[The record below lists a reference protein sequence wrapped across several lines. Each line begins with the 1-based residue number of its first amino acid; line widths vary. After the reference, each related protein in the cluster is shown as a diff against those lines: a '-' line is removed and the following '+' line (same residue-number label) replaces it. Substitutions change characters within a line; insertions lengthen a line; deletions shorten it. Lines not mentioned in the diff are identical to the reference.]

1 VDNYEPQLPH
11 NKEPFDRILRQK
23 RWLGGA
29 ILAIFPVAM
38 LLVPR
43 QHREMTIIILLVVA
57 FAGFMGLEL
66 LRVRIYW
73 RDLRERRDIP
83 DT

>member
-1 VDNYEPQLPH
+1 MDNYEPKLPH
-11 NKEPFDRILRQK
+11 NKEPFDRLLRQK
-23 RWLGGA
+23 RRLGIS

-43 QHREMTIIILLVVA
+43 RNREITIIILLVVA
-57 FAGFMGLEL
+57 FGGFLGLEL

-83 DT
+83 HR